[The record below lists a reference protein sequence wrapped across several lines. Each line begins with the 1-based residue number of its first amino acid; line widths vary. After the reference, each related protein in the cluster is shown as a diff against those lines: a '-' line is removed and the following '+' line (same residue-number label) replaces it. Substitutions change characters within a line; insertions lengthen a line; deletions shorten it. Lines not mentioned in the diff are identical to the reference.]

1 MKVLKNVFFKPA
13 LLLVSFLLLNFSVMA
28 GATRMAA
35 PAGRQQSNIKK
46 GEVLESKGIIEPAIE
61 LANGTTFQQNSSF
74 FKKNSNSAANLDLKA
89 ALTAHFY
96 FRECDFFHHVPS
108 LPIYLFNRSIL
119 I

>member
-1 MKVLKNVFFKPA
+1 MKILKNVFFKPA
-13 LLLVSFLLLNFSVMA
+13 LLLVSLLLLNFSVMA
-28 GATRMAA
+28 DSTRIAG
-35 PAGRQQSNIKK
+35 PAGREQSSIKK

-61 LANGTTFQQNSSF
+61 LVNGNNFQQNSSF
-74 FKKNSNSAANLDLKA
+74 FKKNSSPAANFDLKA

-96 FRECDFFHHVPS
+96 FRECDFFDHVSS